1 MNQLKNARD
10 SNVEELEILGQA
22 VDTVILCSFNFNH
35 SSGITN

>member
-10 SNVEELEILGQA
+10 SDVEELEILGQV

-35 SSGITN
+35 PSSVTS